1 MRPLAA
7 IAVPFCLAACQTL
20 PPPPD
25 VPQAMPPADL
35 ERIGAALSAAPRS
48 LAIFEPASAKG
59 PLDPA
64 ISGIIVDLDRQR
76 AYVYSNAALVAATRI
91 ASGKAGFRTPTGDFK
106 IGQKNP
112 GHSSNLYG
120 KLVDTATGAEQPGEF
135 DTRSGPPPA
144 GMEFRGAPMRHFMRF
159 HTPDG
164 RATAIGFHQGH
175 VPTRP
180 ASHGCIRLPGAS
192 AKALYKLVPPGTPVS
207 VYGEKHGTPP
217 RPLPDAMEQ
226 PPKKLKREEPSN
238 TRPKRPRTP
247 QRRPAPAHPPFRANP
262 KLLLK
267 RTRRRVSLLASAES

>member
-20 PPPPD
+20 PPPD

-76 AYVYSNAALVAATRI
+76 AYVYSNATLVAATRI

-120 KLVDTATGAEQPGEF
+120 KLVDTATGVEQPGEF

-217 RPLPDAMEQ
+217 RPLPEAVEAESPARKKNKPQ
-226 PPKKLKREEPSN
+226 PRSN
-238 TRPKRPRTP
+238 RAKALPRGPLGAKATGFP
-247 QRRPAPAHPPFRANP
+247 QRESGAPSTARKP
-262 KLLLK
+262 KL
-267 RTRRRVSLLASAES
+267 V